1 MSGTRTRAASSRHG
15 PPLRVSPPAGLR
27 RSLRNG
33 HARFEWARKVVLP
46 PFSRADSRGTLPGLH
61 ARAHYWLCLLYL
73 GCPMCARR
81 SPYVACLVDTA
92 QAVVCA
98 LSSPQ
103 ASPSLGPD
111 PRCVDSPACT
121 PVCAHFYVR
130 SKSVRLPVLLQT
142 RPSPPGV
149 TGPLVWLDLRMLRW
163 PLAHPAALA
172 SQLPPRGTPNSI
184 AHQHG
189 IPAGSG
195 KSVHP
200 PIGCV

>member
-1 MSGTRTRAASSRHG
+1 
-15 PPLRVSPPAGLR
+15 
-27 RSLRNG
+27 
-33 HARFEWARKVVLP
+33 
-46 PFSRADSRGTLPGLH
+46 
-61 ARAHYWLCLLYL
+61 
-73 GCPMCARR
+73 MCARR

-111 PRCVDSPACT
+111 PRCVGSPACT

-172 SQLPPRGTPNSI
+172 SQLPPSGTPNSI

-195 KSVHP
+195 KSVCTSHRL
-200 PIGCV
+200 CVAMAYCESTAARARRAAPRLQRHRSARRAI

>member
-1 MSGTRTRAASSRHG
+1 MSGTRTRAAPTWAPAPRLAS
-15 PPLRVSPPAGLR
+15 RVSG
-27 RSLRNG
+27 
-33 HARFEWARKVVLP
+33 ARFATARRALSGRERWYSRP
-46 PFSRADSRGTLPGLH
+46 SRAPILEEPYPACTHAHTLLVD
-61 ARAHYWLCLLYL
+61 L

-130 SKSVRLPVLLQT
+130 RKSVRLPVLLQT

-172 SQLPPRGTPNSI
+172 SQLPPSGTPNSI